1 MVTELS
7 DVRLTER
14 IAAVRRFNRFYT
26 QRIGLL
32 QEGVYKSEF
41 SLTQARVLY
50 EIIRRDQPIT
60 AAEIAKELGLDA
72 GYLSRILRGFEV
84 RGYIVRQTSDRDG
97 RQSLLS
103 ATPRGRESFAP
114 VEAQTI
120 EDVTAL
126 LRDREDGAQT
136 RLCEAM
142 QTIESV
148 LGPEPRV
155 PFILRDPKSG
165 DMGWIISSHGIVYSR
180 EYGWNDQLEA
190 VTAEIVVAFMR
201 KRDERRERCWIAER
215 GGRNV
220 GCVLLVAESDEVARL
235 RLLLVEPEARGL
247 GLGARLIDE
256 CVRFAREA
264 RYRKITLWTHGV
276 LIGAR
281 RLSPGGK
288 HDSRRLRTDAGQRNV
303 GLGFVDAL
311 GPRLHTVAPCAL
323 GRRRCSSSR
332 GMISTKLHGR

>member
-50 EIIRRDQPIT
+50 EIIRRDRPIT

-155 PFILRDPKSG
+155 PFILRDPKPG

-190 VTAEIVVAFMR
+190 VTAEIVLAFMR

-215 GGRNV
+215 GGRNA
-220 GCVLLVAESDEVARL
+220 GCVLLVAESDTVARL

-281 RLSPGGK
+281 RLYERAGFCLVASTT
-288 HDSRRLRTDAGQRNV
+288 HDD
-303 GLGFVDAL
+303 F
-311 GPRLHTVAPCAL
+311 GPMLVSETWDL
-323 GRRRCSSSR
+323 D
-332 GMISTKLHGR
+332 L

>member
-155 PFILRDPKSG
+155 PFILRDPKPG

-215 GGRNV
+215 GGRNA
-220 GCVLLVAESDEVARL
+220 GCVLLVAESDTVARL

-281 RLSPGGK
+281 RLYERAGFCLVASTT
-288 HDSRRLRTDAGQRNV
+288 HDD
-303 GLGFVDAL
+303 F
-311 GPRLHTVAPCAL
+311 GPMLVSETWDL
-323 GRRRCSSSR
+323 D
-332 GMISTKLHGR
+332 L

>member
-7 DVRLTER
+7 DVTLTER

-126 LRDREDGAQT
+126 L
-136 RLCEAM
+136 
-142 QTIESV
+142 
-148 LGPEPRV
+148 
-155 PFILRDPKSG
+155 
-165 DMGWIISSHGIVYSR
+165 
-180 EYGWNDQLEA
+180 
-190 VTAEIVVAFMR
+190 
-201 KRDERRERCWIAER
+201 
-215 GGRNV
+215 
-220 GCVLLVAESDEVARL
+220 
-235 RLLLVEPEARGL
+235 
-247 GLGARLIDE
+247 
-256 CVRFAREA
+256 
-264 RYRKITLWTHGV
+264 
-276 LIGAR
+276 
-281 RLSPGGK
+281 
-288 HDSRRLRTDAGQRNV
+288 
-303 GLGFVDAL
+303 
-311 GPRLHTVAPCAL
+311 
-323 GRRRCSSSR
+323 
-332 GMISTKLHGR
+332 

>member
-1 MVTELS
+1 MS
-7 DVRLTER
+7 DLRLHER
-14 IAAVRRFNRFYT
+14 VAAVRRFNRFYT

-60 AAEIAKELGLDA
+60 AAEIAKDLALDA

-103 ATPRGRESFAP
+103 VTPRGRDSFAP
-114 VEAQTI
+114 IEAQTI

-126 LRDREDGAQT
+126 LRDREDGAQA
-136 RLCEAM
+136 RLCDAM

-155 PFILRDPKSG
+155 PFILRDPKPG

-190 VTAEIVVAFMR
+190 VTAEIIVAF
-201 KRDERRERCWIAER
+201 
-215 GGRNV
+215 
-220 GCVLLVAESDEVARL
+220 L
-235 RLLLVEPEARGL
+235 R
-247 GLGARLIDE
+247 
-256 CVRFAREA
+256 
-264 RYRKITLWTHGV
+264 
-276 LIGAR
+276 
-281 RLSPGGK
+281 
-288 HDSRRLRTDAGQRNV
+288 
-303 GLGFVDAL
+303 
-311 GPRLHTVAPCAL
+311 
-323 GRRRCSSSR
+323 
-332 GMISTKLHGR
+332 

>member
-155 PFILRDPKSG
+155 SFILRDPKPG
-165 DMGWIISSHGIVYSR
+165 DMGWVISSHGIVYSR

-215 GGRNV
+215 GDRNV

-281 RLSPGGK
+281 RLYERAGFRLVASTT
-288 HDSRRLRTDAGQRNV
+288 HDD
-303 GLGFVDAL
+303 F
-311 GPRLHTVAPCAL
+311 GPMLVSETWDL
-323 GRRRCSSSR
+323 D
-332 GMISTKLHGR
+332 L

>member
-1 MVTELS
+1 MS
-7 DVRLTER
+7 DLRLPER

-60 AAEIAKELGLDA
+60 AAEIAKDLALDA

-103 ATPRGRESFAP
+103 VTPRGRDSFAP
-114 VEAQTI
+114 IEAQTI

-126 LRDREDGAQT
+126 LRDREDGAQA
-136 RLCEAM
+136 RLCDAM
-142 QTIESV
+142 QTIES
-148 LGPEPRV
+148 LLKPEPRV
-155 PFILRDPKSG
+155 PFILRDPKPG

-201 KRDERRERCWIAER
+201 KRDQKRERCWIAER
-215 GGRNV
+215 SGRNV
-220 GCVLLVAESDEVARL
+220 GCVLLVADSDTVARL

-247 GLGARLIDE
+247 GLGAHLIDE
-256 CVRFAREA
+256 CIRFAREA
-264 RYRKITLWTHGV
+264 RYQKITLWTHGV

-281 RLSPGGK
+281 RLYERAGFRLAASTT
-288 HDSRRLRTDAGQRNV
+288 HDD
-303 GLGFVDAL
+303 F
-311 GPRLHTVAPCAL
+311 GPMLVSETWDL
-323 GRRRCSSSR
+323 D
-332 GMISTKLHGR
+332 L

>member
-7 DVRLTER
+7 DVTLTER

-72 GYLSRILRGFEV
+72 GYLSRILRGFEA

-220 GCVLLVAESDEVARL
+220 GCVLLVAESDTVARL
-235 RLLLVEPEARGL
+235 RLLLVEPEAREL

-281 RLSPGGK
+281 RLYERAGFRLVASTT
-288 HDSRRLRTDAGQRNV
+288 HDD
-303 GLGFVDAL
+303 F
-311 GPRLHTVAPCAL
+311 GPMLVSETWDL
-323 GRRRCSSSR
+323 D
-332 GMISTKLHGR
+332 L

>member
-1 MVTELS
+1 MS
-7 DVRLTER
+7 DVRLAER
-14 IAAVRRFNRFYT
+14 VAAVRRFNRFYT

-50 EIIRRDQPIT
+50 EIMRRDQPIT
-60 AAEIAKELGLDA
+60 AAEIAKDLGLDA

-103 ATPRGRESFAP
+103 VTPRGRESFAP
-114 VEAQTI
+114 IEAQTI

-126 LRDREDGAQT
+126 LRDREDSAQA

-142 QTIESV
+142 HTIESV

-155 PFILRDPKSG
+155 PYVLRAPKPG
-165 DMGWIISSHGIVYSR
+165 DLGWIISSHGIAYSR
-180 EYGWNDQLEA
+180 EYGWNEQIEV
-190 VTAEIVVAFMR
+190 VTADIATAFWR
-201 KRDERRERCWIAER
+201 KHDERRERCWIAER
-215 GGRNV
+215 AGHNV
-220 GCVLLVAESDEVARL
+220 GCVLLVAESDTVARL

-281 RLSPGGK
+281 RLYERAGFRLVASTT
-288 HDSRRLRTDAGQRNV
+288 HDD
-303 GLGFVDAL
+303 F
-311 GPRLHTVAPCAL
+311 GPMLVSETWDL
-323 GRRRCSSSR
+323 D
-332 GMISTKLHGR
+332 L

>member
-1 MVTELS
+1 MVTGLS
-7 DVRLTER
+7 DVTFRER

-155 PFILRDPKSG
+155 PFILRDPKPG

-215 GGRNV
+215 GGRNA
-220 GCVLLVAESDEVARL
+220 GCVLLVAESDTVARL

-281 RLSPGGK
+281 RLYERAGFCLVASTT
-288 HDSRRLRTDAGQRNV
+288 HDD
-303 GLGFVDAL
+303 F
-311 GPRLHTVAPCAL
+311 GPMLVSETWDL
-323 GRRRCSSSR
+323 D
-332 GMISTKLHGR
+332 L

>member
-1 MVTELS
+1 MS
-7 DVRLTER
+7 DLRLPER
-14 IAAVRRFNRFYT
+14 VAAVRRFNRFYT

-50 EIIRRDQPIT
+50 EIIRRDDPIT
-60 AAEIAKELGLDA
+60 AAEIAKELALDA

-103 ATPRGRESFAP
+103 VTPRGRDSFAP
-114 VEAQTI
+114 IEAQTI

-126 LRDREDGAQT
+126 LRDRDDSTQA

-148 LGPEPRV
+148 LGPEPKI
-155 PFILRDPKSG
+155 PFILRDPKPG

-201 KRDERRERCWIAER
+201 KRDQRRERCWIAER
-215 GGRNV
+215 SGRNV
-220 GCVLLVAESDEVARL
+220 GCVLLVADSATVARL

-247 GLGARLIDE
+247 GLGAHLIDE
-256 CVRFAREA
+256 CIRFAREA
-264 RYRKITLWTHGV
+264 RYQKITLWTHGV

-281 RLSPGGK
+281 RLYERAGFRLVASTT
-288 HDSRRLRTDAGQRNV
+288 HDD
-303 GLGFVDAL
+303 F
-311 GPRLHTVAPCAL
+311 GPMLVSETWDL
-323 GRRRCSSSR
+323 D
-332 GMISTKLHGR
+332 L

>member
-32 QEGVYKSEF
+32 QQGVYKSEF

-155 PFILRDPKSG
+155 PFILRDPKPG

-220 GCVLLVAESDEVARL
+220 GCVLLVAESDTVARL

-281 RLSPGGK
+281 RLYERAGF
-288 HDSRRLRTDAGQRNV
+288 RLVASTPHRDFGPPMV
-303 GLGFVDAL
+303 GEDWELEL
-311 GPRLHTVAPCAL
+311 R
-323 GRRRCSSSR
+323 
-332 GMISTKLHGR
+332 

>member
-1 MVTELS
+1 MS
-7 DVRLTER
+7 DLRLHER
-14 IAAVRRFNRFYT
+14 VAAVRRFNRFYT

-60 AAEIAKELGLDA
+60 AAEIAKDLALDA

-103 ATPRGRESFAP
+103 VTPRGRDSFAP
-114 VEAQTI
+114 IEAQTI

-126 LRDREDGAQT
+126 LRDREDGAQA
-136 RLCEAM
+136 RLCDAM

-155 PFILRDPKSG
+155 PFILRDPKPG
-165 DMGWIISSHGIVYSR
+165 DMGWIIGSHGIVYSR
-180 EYGWNDQLEA
+180 EYGWSDQLEA
-190 VTAEIVVAFMR
+190 VTAEIIVAFMR
-201 KRDERRERCWIAER
+201 KRDQRRERCWIAER
-215 GGRNV
+215 SGRNV
-220 GCVLLVAESDEVARL
+220 GCVLLVADSDTVARL

-247 GLGARLIDE
+247 GLGAHLIDE
-256 CVRFAREA
+256 CIRFAREA
-264 RYRKITLWTHGV
+264 RYQKIALWTHGV

-281 RLSPGGK
+281 RLYERAGFRLVASTT
-288 HDSRRLRTDAGQRNV
+288 HDD
-303 GLGFVDAL
+303 F
-311 GPRLHTVAPCAL
+311 GPMLVSETWDL
-323 GRRRCSSSR
+323 D
-332 GMISTKLHGR
+332 L